1 MADKEIIISG
11 VNVNRCED
19 YGYRGE
25 AGYWCH
31 YYDEPCADYPNCE
44 YKQLQRKT
52 AECEKYEQAL
62 DEIKKMMEVCT
73 SQDIC
78 TLCLYSNSCRNPD
91 DFCSYDPEKVIL
103 NIITKAKGKE
113 QC

>member
-1 MADKEIIISG
+1 MDREIIIGG
-11 VNVNRCED
+11 VNVSRCED

-31 YYDEPCADYPNCE
+31 YYDEPCADYPNCC

-52 AECEKYEQAL
+52 AECKKYEQAL
-62 DEIKKMMEVCT
+62 DEIEKIASGNYE
-73 SQDIC
+73 
-78 TLCLYSNSCRNPD
+78 TL
-91 DFCSYDPEKVIL
+91 DPLAKQQIS
-103 NIITKAKGKE
+103 NIITKAKDKE